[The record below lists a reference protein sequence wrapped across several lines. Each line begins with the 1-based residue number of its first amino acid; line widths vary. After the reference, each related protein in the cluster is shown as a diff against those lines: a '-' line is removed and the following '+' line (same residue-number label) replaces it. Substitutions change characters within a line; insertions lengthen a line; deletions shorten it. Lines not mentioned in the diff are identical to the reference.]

1 MKKCYQT
8 NYPKKEYFKEISFKN
23 LNLDNIDSTIYIK
36 KNKPLQKI
44 VGFGGAFTEAASY
57 VFHQASDEVKEK
69 ILKMYFSDE
78 GLGYELGRMSIHS
91 CDFAL
96 ENYTY
101 IEEFDHTLKT
111 FSIEREHKYLL
122 PMLKEALNYSPN
134 LKMAVAPWSPPAFMK
149 SNNQMNRGGK
159 LLKSY
164 YDLYSEYIIKYLLVM
179 KEEGIDIEY
188 LSLQNEPE
196 ANQTWDSCIYEPQE
210 MLELVKVIHPKLV
223 RNNLNPKIL
232 ILDHNR
238 DILEKWAKAAQND
251 KEALKLIW
259 GLAIHWYVSEDF
271 DALRRAKMI
280 APSLNIL
287 FTEGCIEGGPRPFAL
302 HTGERYI
309 RNMIGDLN
317 NGCSGYIEWNLL
329 LNEQGGPNHKNN
341 YCDAP
346 MLLLDN
352 GDLVINSS
360 YYYIGHIAKYIKNG
374 SYVLEHINE
383 ANKLQVLTAINQNH
397 QLVVVICNP
406 TSDDLNYQITYSKE
420 DIKGQIL
427 AHTIQTWV
435 IDND

>member
-8 NYPKKEYFKEISFKN
+8 NYPKKEYFKEISFNN